1 MNKRVLFYILIFP
14 LLAYGGLKA
23 YVWYTVKSNV
33 DDVVANMTPFAEVT
47 YDGIFSSLDG
57 VVGIEGVVI
66 KPVMTNDEFTLQTMS
81 LSSESIFDFIDVGKR
96 FNNGDFPKQMGWEA
110 QKLKLDLDSKIFR
123 LMSDFQ
129 QQAESTQP
137 AGDGFLFERLDALGC
152 GTIGSFGLDEF
163 IDMGY
168 NQLELDLAM
177 EMKYFEISRQMQ
189 ISLHMKD
196 RDLYR
201 ADFDVRFALDID
213 KIKAGTM
220 ETNELAVT
228 AMNVVYTD
236 TGYHKLRNAFC
247 AELNDGTEAAYIDAN
262 ITQLGAELGGELPEK
277 VVTEYRHFMAEGG
290 TVEVNLSPAEATAL
304 SGMEFYETA
313 DAMRILG
320 MSMSVNNVSVDA
332 DQIQWKVNAD
342 KAKRQPGSPAS
353 ASVPATSA
361 KISPPPTRANAAQK
375 SQNVDQSSSEPSGKS
390 IKVSQ
395 ISRYVGEMVQI
406 DTTQGKR
413 RVGRLESADQE
424 RVRIMMKLGGGEF
437 SFPVKLSEITAA
449 KVFR

>member
-1 MNKRVLFYILIFP
+1 MKQRVLFYVLIFP

-33 DDVVANMTPFAEVT
+33 DDVIAKMAPFVEVT

-57 VVGIEGVVI
+57 VVGIEGVLI
-66 KPVMTNDEFTLQTMS
+66 KPVMTNDQFSLQEMS
-81 LSSESIFDFIDVGKR
+81 LSSESIFDFIDVGNR
-96 FNNGDFPKQMGWEA
+96 FNNRDFPKQLGWKV
-110 QKLKLDLDSKIFR
+110 QKLELDLDSKIFR

-129 QQAESTQP
+129 QQVESTQP

-163 IDMGY
+163 IDMDY
-168 NQLELDLAM
+168 SQLELDLAM

-213 KIKAGTM
+213 KIKAGAM

-247 AELNDGTEAAYIDAN
+247 AELNGGTEAAYIDAN
-262 ITQLGAELGGELPEK
+262 IAQLGTELGGALPEK
-277 VVTEYRHFMAEGG
+277 VVTEYRHFMADGG

-320 MSMSVNNVSVDA
+320 VSMSVNNVSVDA
-332 DQIQWKVNAD
+332 DQIQWKAGAD
-342 KAKRQPGSPAS
+342 KAKRQPASPAS
-353 ASVPATSA
+353 ASVPAMST
-361 KISPPPTRANAAQK
+361 KISPPPTRATAVQNA
-375 SQNVDQSSSEPSGKS
+375 DQSSSEPSSKS

-395 ISRYVGEMVQI
+395 LSRYVGEMVQI
-406 DTTQGKR
+406 DTSQGKR
-413 RVGRLESADQE
+413 RIGRLESADQE
-424 RVRIMMKLGGGEF
+424 RVRIMMALGGGEF